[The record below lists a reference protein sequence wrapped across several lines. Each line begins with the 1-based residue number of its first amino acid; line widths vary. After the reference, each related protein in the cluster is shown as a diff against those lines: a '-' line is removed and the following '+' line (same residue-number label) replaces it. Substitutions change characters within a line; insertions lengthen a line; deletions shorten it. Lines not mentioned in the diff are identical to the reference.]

1 MVSAASYSAVAA
13 SIAFVI
19 ALFLAVTSAE
29 IAAALF
35 AISSSI
41 LPSSTLSAEIL
52 AVSSAE
58 TAEILAATSVSRSAS
73 TA

>member
-1 MVSAASYSAVAA
+1 M
-13 SIAFVI
+13 I

-29 IAAALF
+29 IAVVLF
-35 AISSSI
+35 EISSAI

-58 TAEILAATSVSRSAS
+58 TADVLAATSVFRSAA